1 MHACEFLHFKLWK
14 PRSNLE
20 HCAYFGI
27 TLIHRY
33 MPFIYRGVVAVAMLK
48 VGSKFYTFDELSK
61 RLEEFQQI
69 EQVQLWVRDSRT
81 VVAAAK
87 RARRKSLNPALKY
100 AELTYSCVFGGRRP
114 SDQTKAHNQ

>member
-1 MHACEFLHFKLWK
+1 
-14 PRSNLE
+14 
-20 HCAYFGI
+20 
-27 TLIHRY
+27 
-33 MPFIYRGVVAVAMLK
+33 MLK
-48 VGSKFYTFDELSK
+48 VGSKFYTFDELSS
-61 RLEEFQQI
+61 RLEEFQDL

-114 SDQTKAHNQ
+114 SDQTKIHNQCVLYMGSFIAF

>member
-1 MHACEFLHFKLWK
+1 MFWLIIINKLIFA
-14 PRSNLE
+14 S
-20 HCAYFGI
+20 G
-27 TLIHRY
+27 
-33 MPFIYRGVVAVAMLK
+33 GVEAAAMLK
-48 VGSKFYTFDELSK
+48 VGSKFYTFDELSS
-61 RLEEFQQI
+61 RLEEFQDL

-114 SDQTKAHNQ
+114 SDQTKIHNQYVLHSNLL